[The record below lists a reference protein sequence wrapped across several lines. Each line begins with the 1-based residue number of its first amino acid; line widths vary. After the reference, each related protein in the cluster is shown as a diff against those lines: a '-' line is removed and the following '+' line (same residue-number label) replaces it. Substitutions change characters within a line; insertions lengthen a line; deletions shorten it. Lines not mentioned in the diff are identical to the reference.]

1 MVISFGNPENVNIF
15 GREGQD
21 PPLQRLCDKLD
32 FEAIFEEIQI
42 LRKSFLAGMRAGIPI
57 CVGYLSVSFGFGA
70 MAVAQGLAFW
80 QAVLISATNLTSA
93 GQFAGLTVI
102 TTGATLLEMFLTQL
116 VINSRYGLMSLALG
130 QKFGPK
136 VGVSKR
142 LAVAF
147 FNTDEVFALGMS
159 QNKLRAS
166 FFLGAGTVAAIGW
179 VGGTAAGALM
189 GSLLPESIRAAMG
202 VLLYGMFIAI
212 VVPQA
217 RQEKPVLL
225 CVALALVFSCLFT
238 WVPVLNEVSA
248 GLAIVICTVS
258 AAAICATVCPIG
270 EVQE

>member
-1 MVISFGNPENVNIF
+1 MRNQFF
-15 GREGQD
+15 
-21 PPLQRLCDKLD
+21 
-32 FEAIFEEIQI
+32 
-42 LRKSFLAGMRAGIPI
+42 AGMRAGIPI

-102 TTGATLLEMFLTQL
+102 TAGSALVEMFLTQL

-130 QKFGPK
+130 QKFGPR
-136 VGVSKR
+136 VGTGKR
-142 LAVAF
+142 LLAAF
-147 FNTDEVFALGMS
+147 FNTDEVFALGMG
-159 QNKLRAS
+159 QKQLCVS
-166 FFLGAGTVAAIGW
+166 FFVGAGTVAAVGW
-179 VGGTAAGALM
+179 LGGTAAGALM
-189 GSLLPESIRAAMG
+189 GSLLPVSIRAALG

-238 WVPVLNEVSA
+238 WVPGLKQVSA
-248 GLAIVICTVS
+248 GLAIVICTVA
-258 AAAICATVCPIG
+258 AAAICAAVCPVE
-270 EVQE
+270 EVVEA